1 MFHGFDLD
9 TGLVRTVF
17 DAPVH
22 AAVALPAEMD
32 PPLGVFNGR
41 VVAAA
46 FSTYQLLRDVFAQT
60 FSTSAD
66 FASVNYKSAIHVLYL
81 VLIVS

>member
-1 MFHGFDLD
+1 MLQAVDDVFHGFDLD
-9 TGLVRTVF
+9 TGLVRMVL
-17 DAPVH
+17 DAPVY

-46 FSTYQLLRDVFAQT
+46 FSTYQFLGDVFAQT
-60 FSTSAD
+60 FGTSAD
-66 FASVNYKSAIHVLYL
+66 FAS
-81 VLIVS
+81 